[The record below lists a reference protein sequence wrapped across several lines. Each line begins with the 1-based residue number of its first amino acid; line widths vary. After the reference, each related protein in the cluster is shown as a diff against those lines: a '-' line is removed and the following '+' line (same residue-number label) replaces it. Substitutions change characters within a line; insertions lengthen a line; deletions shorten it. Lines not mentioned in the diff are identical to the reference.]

1 MADKKYY
8 DPVKAHEYYEKHKK
22 LKGNTRSTKGFDTGQ
37 KESWAMAKS
46 ELAEQHKANNKQI
59 TEQTKQKK
67 EALTR
72 ATKAKIDALKERLK
86 GMSKAE
92 KEDILNN
99 VQSMIDTLKNNLAGS
114 KENLQAAGKSAKERE
129 KTAHNAR
136 LDAAYKEIKNKGK
149 K

>member
-1 MADKKYY
+1 MANRYY

-37 KESWAMAKS
+37 KESWAMAKA
-46 ELAEQHKANNKQI
+46 ELSEQHKANNKAI
-59 TEQTKQKK
+59 SEQTKQKK
-67 EALTR
+67 EQLTK
-72 ATKAKIDALKERLK
+72 ATKAKIDALKQRMK

-92 KEDILNN
+92 REDILNN
-99 VQSMIDTLKNNLAGS
+99 VQGMIDTLKGNLASS
-114 KENLQAAGKSAKERE
+114 KEALQASSKTAKEKE

>member
-1 MADKKYY
+1 MAGYY
-8 DPVKAHEYYEKHKK
+8 DPKKAHEYYEKHKK

-46 ELAEQHKANNKQI
+46 ELSEKHKANNKAI
-59 TEQTKQKK
+59 TEQAKQKK
-67 EALTR
+67 EQLTQ
-72 ATKAKIDALKERLK
+72 ATKAKIDALKQRMK

-99 VQSMIDTLKNNLAGS
+99 VQGIIDRLKGNLASS
-114 KENLQAAGKSAKERE
+114 KEALTASTKQAKEQE